1 MRPDGEVTRMA
12 YRLKSQDVLLALRLT
27 ARPEPTA
34 QAAIAEAIGIST
46 SEVSK
51 GLKRLNRSHLY
62 NLQDRRVVRSSLR
75 EFLCFGLRYVF
86 PARLGLLGE
95 GMPTAHSASPL
106 SERIQAS
113 ESDGAVWEAPVIP
126 GVLRMCGRVVEPI
139 HKSAP
144 QAASKDPA
152 LYELLALVDAV
163 RVGRARERK
172 FARDELAGRL
182 GAPR

>member
-1 MRPDGEVTRMA
+1 MA
-12 YRLKSQDVLLALRLT
+12 HGLKSQDVLLALRLA
-27 ARPEPTA
+27 ARPEPA
-34 QAAIAEAIGIST
+34 PQAEIASAIGISV
-46 SEVSK
+46 SEVSE

-86 PARLGLLGE
+86 PAQLGLLGE
-95 GMPTAHSASPL
+95 GIPTAHSASPL
-106 SERIQAS
+106 SKHIQAS

-126 GVLRMCGRVVEPI
+126 GAPRARGRVVEPI

-144 QAASKDPA
+144 RAAAKDPA
-152 LYELLALVDAV
+152 LHELLALVDAV

-172 FARDELAGRL
+172 FASDELARRL
-182 GAPR
+182 TA